1 MCRETDGIYI
11 LNPILNCISKILIRD
26 EKNIIDKYMN
36 EDTLIFDKINPC
48 LFYTEKNSFY
58 LAKCEINPNV
68 FEALKL
74 GLMQ

>member
-26 EKNIIDKYMN
+26 EKNMIDKYMN
-36 EDTLIFDKINPC
+36 EDTLIFDKSNPC
-48 LFYTEKNSFY
+48 LFYTEKTSFY
-58 LAKCEINPNV
+58 LAKSAINPNV
-68 FEALKL
+68 YEALKL